1 MLSATFIRER
11 GEEKKDDEWVAENQE
26 LFYGISTRR
35 LDRSVVRMWRAE
47 TTSELRIT
55 QFKRRSELTEDKECS
70 RNKEE
75 NAV

>member
-11 GEEKKDDEWVAENQE
+11 GEEKGTTSGLQK
-26 LFYGISTRR
+26 TRDFLWHFHSSFGSLGR
-35 LDRSVVRMWRAE
+35 LCEEVE

-55 QFKRRSELTEDKECS
+55 QLEQRSELTEDKECS